1 MYNSGMQETAIAA
14 ATETRCLRCHRVLR
28 SAKSV
33 AARYGKG
40 CEAKIRQEARE
51 RALEG
56 LSGKQRAE
64 AIEIVAD
71 GGAVATN
78 REGVYNVT
86 SGDGSQV
93 YMATADGHCN
103 CRWGLRRTSADTK
116 VCKHVGAVRLVAL
129 PRRRSLA
136 KAA

>member
-1 MYNSGMQETAIAA
+1 MNLVEVAA
-14 ATETRCLRCHRVLR
+14 ETRCLRCHRVLR

-33 AARYGKG
+33 AAKYGKG

-56 LSGKQRAE
+56 LSDKQRAE

-78 REGVYNVT
+78 REGVWQVT

-93 YMATADGHCN
+93 YMTTADGHCN
-103 CRWGLRRTSADTK
+103 CRWGLRRTLAGTK
-116 VCKHVGAVRLVAL
+116 ACKHVGAVRLVLVPA
-129 PRRRSLA
+129 RRSLA